1 VVVIFI
7 FCKLTKWV
15 IRTPFSPSVTLLLRP
30 FVWSSPGWS
39 VCWLPGACRTIGRT
53 QQECW
58 RLRRFPPS
66 ETQPHNP
73 PRQPAVKVHNLPQCC
88 LLPLF
93 AVVVGPVAAC
103 HQQRYVVIAII
114 ISSPTNTSTTII
126 RIIVVTLSLACVH
139 CQLIEFSARNEI

>member
-1 VVVIFI
+1 VPDNWTDATGMLAPSAIPP
-7 FCKLTKWV
+7 LGNP
-15 IRTPFSPSVTLLLRP
+15 TPQHP
-30 FVWSSPGWS
+30 
-39 VCWLPGACRTIGRT
+39 C
-53 QQECW
+53 
-58 RLRRFPPS
+58 
-66 ETQPHNP
+66 
-73 PRQPAVKVHNLPQCC
+73 QPAVKVHNLPQCC

>member
-1 VVVIFI
+1 MLAPSAI
-7 FCKLTKWV
+7 
-15 IRTPFSPSVTLLLRP
+15 PSP
-30 FVWSSPGWS
+30 
-39 VCWLPGACRTIGRT
+39 A
-53 QQECW
+53 
-58 RLRRFPPS
+58 
-66 ETQPHNP
+66 ETQPHNI